1 MTPDATVSCF
11 QLIQPFFKMNHDE
24 QDEQDA
30 AAGLQRQLDEL
41 KRIIQQQPDGSSG
54 SQREEVSKLKIRVA
68 HLLRALDAK
77 DRVIKELLQHEALK

>member
-1 MTPDATVSCF
+1 
-11 QLIQPFFKMNHDE
+11 MN
-24 QDEQDA
+24 QDERDA

-41 KRIIQQQPDGSSG
+41 KRIIQQQSDSSSG
-54 SQREEVSKLKIRVA
+54 SQQEEVSKLKIRVA